1 MAIIAVGSVAYDSLK
16 TPFGERER
24 VLGGSA
30 THFSMGAS
38 LFTKVNLVGV
48 VGKDFREEDIELLK
62 NRGVNLEGLV
72 RKEGKTFF
80 WKGEYR
86 ENLNEAITHD
96 TQLNVFAEFDPIIP
110 ESYMDSNILF
120 LGNIHPALQLKVIH
134 QVENRVKFIA
144 ADTMNL
150 WINTT
155 PDELK
160 EVIKKV
166 NLIFVNDGEA
176 RLLTGENIVVKAAK
190 KILDMGPDFVCI
202 KRGEY
207 GASLFSK
214 NDTALLPAFPVEK
227 VIDPTGA
234 GDTFAAGF
242 LGYVDKFGNFSFDT
256 FREGLKVGTVLSSFQ
271 IEDFSVDR
279 MKTITL
285 TEVENRLNLF
295 RNYIR

>member
-1 MAIIAVGSVAYDSLK
+1 MSIIAVGSVAYDSLK

-48 VGKDFREEDIELLK
+48 IGEDFREEDIELLK
-62 NRGVNLEGLV
+62 SKGINIEGLV
-72 RKEGKTFF
+72 KKEGKTFF
-80 WKGEYR
+80 WKGEYG
-86 ENLNEAITHD
+86 ENLNEAITHE
-96 TQLNVFAEFDPIIP
+96 TRLNVFAEFDPIIP
-110 ESYMDSNILF
+110 ESYLDSNILF
-120 LGNIHPALQLKVIH
+120 LGNIHPELQLKVIA
-134 QVENRVKFIA
+134 QVEDRVNFIA

-150 WINTT
+150 WITT
-155 PDELK
+155 TKESLLK
-160 EVIKKV
+160 VISKV

-176 RLLTGENIVVKAAK
+176 KLLTGEKIVVKAAK
-190 KILDMGPDFVCI
+190 KLLEMGPDFVCI

-214 NDTALLPAFPVEK
+214 EELALLPAFPVEK

-271 IEDFSVDR
+271 IEDFSVER
-279 MKTITL
+279 MKTL
-285 TEVENRLNLF
+285 TIEEVENRLNLF
-295 RNYIR
+295 RRYIR